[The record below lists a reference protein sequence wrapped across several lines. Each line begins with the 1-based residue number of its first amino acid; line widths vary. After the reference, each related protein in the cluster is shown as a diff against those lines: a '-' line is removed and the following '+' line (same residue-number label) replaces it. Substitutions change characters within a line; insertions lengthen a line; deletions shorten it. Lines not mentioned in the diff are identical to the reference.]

1 MTDEPN
7 WLLITRLRAVAEA
20 VRTAADATA
29 AGAAWRSADVAVAAG
44 GAADDADV
52 ALPVMERSLPDL
64 DALLDAWTTRRKPL
78 SAWDQAVLKRAMK
91 AFHRRLDLTRGDDEV
106 SSSRNPLTRGEASS
120 ISGVR
125 PPEKY
130 PADIWSLLVAQGR
143 LAEAGDGVLEPTG
156 R

>member
-1 MTDEPN
+1 MSDESN
-7 WLLITRLRAVAEA
+7 WLLITRLRA
-20 VRTAADATA
+20 AADAVRA
-29 AGAAWRSADVAVAAG
+29 ATDPAAATSAWRSADVAVAAA
-44 GAADDADV
+44 GAADEADI
-52 ALPVMERSLPDL
+52 ALPVMERSLADL
-64 DALLDAWTTRRKPL
+64 DALLDGWATRRRPL

-106 SSSRNPLTRGEASS
+106 SSSRNPLTRGGSS
-120 ISGVR
+120 AISGVR

-130 PADIWSLLVAQGR
+130 SDDIWALLVAQGR

>member
-1 MTDEPN
+1 MTDEAN

-20 VRTAADATA
+20 VRTAADAAA
-29 AGAAWRSADVAVAAG
+29 AGTAWRSGDVAVVAA

-52 ALPVMERSLPDL
+52 ALPVMERSLADL

-78 SAWDQAVLKRAMK
+78 PAWDQAVLKRAMK

-106 SSSRNPLTRGEASS
+106 SSSRNPLTRGEASA

-130 PADIWSLLVAQGR
+130 SADIWALLVAQGR

-156 R
+156 H

>member
-1 MTDEPN
+1 MNDEAN
-7 WLLITRLRAVAEA
+7 WLLITRLRD
-20 VRTAADATA
+20 AAA
-29 AGAAWRSADVAVAAG
+29 ALRAAPDPAAASAAWRSADAAVTAAG
-44 GAADDADV
+44 VADDADI
-52 ALPVMERSLPDL
+52 ALPVMEQSLADL
-64 DALLDAWTTRRKPL
+64 DALLDGWTTRRKPL

-106 SSSRNPLTRGEASS
+106 SSSRNPLTRGEASA

-130 PADIWSLLVAQGR
+130 SADIWALLVAQGR